1 MGVSKGSGTVFHWF
15 SNMTAMAG
23 LMTWFGICI
32 TYIRFYKGF
41 TAQRLDR
48 KIFPY
53 SSPLQPYA
61 AYYGAVSII
70 IICIVRA
77 KFCWLLLVSAYRAH
91 TVQRVDRLPQRQ
103 MGPCRIRNEILAIG
117 NVPSSVFG

>member
-1 MGVSKGSGTVFHWF
+1 
-15 SNMTAMAG
+15 MTAMAG

-48 KIFPY
+48 TTLPY

-61 AYYGAVSII
+61 AYYGAISII
-70 IICIVRA
+70 IICIVCA
-77 KFCWLLLVSAYRAH
+77 KFCWSPLVSAHRAPA
-91 TVQRVDRLPQRQ
+91 VQRVDSLPQRQ
-103 MGPCRIRNEILAIG
+103 MGPCRIRDEILAIG
-117 NVPSSVFG
+117 DVPSSVSG